1 MNDWIIP
8 DWPSPGN
15 VKALFTTRNGGISSG
30 PYASLNLGDHV
41 GDNPPAVKQNRALLH
56 RILPDEPQWLK
67 QVHGTTPVTIDGYDC
82 PAPCEG
88 DAAFSR
94 RPGNVCAVLVADC
107 LPVLLCDHAG
117 TVAGVIH
124 AGWRGMVEG
133 VIERTVSE
141 ICRTSNMKPRMM
153 AWLGPAIGPRHFE
166 VGEEVRQAF
175 IERDREAALAFLPHP
190 ASNGGKWFADLFLL
204 ARQRLMK
211 AGVAEIYGG
220 GECTFSD
227 PARFFS
233 YRRDGNT
240 GRMAG
245 LIWLATG

>member
-1 MNDWIIP
+1 MNDWITP
-8 DWPSPGN
+8 DWPAPGN
-15 VKALFTTRNGGISSG
+15 VKSLFTTRNGGISSG
-30 PYASLNLGDHV
+30 LYASLNLGDHV
-41 GDNPPAVKQNRALLH
+41 GDDPTIVKQNRALLR
-56 RILPDEPQWLK
+56 RILPSEPRWLK
-67 QVHGTTPVTIDGYDC
+67 QVHGTTPIRVDGYDC
-82 PAPCEG
+82 LAPCEG

-94 RPGNVCAVLVADC
+94 CAGHVCAVLVADC

-133 VIERTVSE
+133 VIERTLSE
-141 ICRTSNMKPRMM
+141 ISRADGMDTRIM

-175 IERDREAALAFLPHP
+175 IAHDRKSAIAFLPHRTH
-190 ASNGGKWFADLFLL
+190 SGKWFADLFLL
-204 ARQRLMK
+204 ARQRLAE
-211 AGVAEIYGG
+211 AGVTEVYGG
-220 GECTFSD
+220 GECTFSN
-227 PARFFS
+227 PERFFS

-245 LIWLATG
+245 LIWLDG